1 MRVRSRVALVL
12 VPIPLLIAVLVVPP
26 LTSQGAPSPQVPP
39 LEVVEVV
46 SDAPVCVR
54 FYPETG
60 ETREGPEI
68 CNTRP
73 GDPPPPVVPPTR

>member
-1 MRVRSRVALVL
+1 MNPRFALFL
-12 VPIPLLIAVLVVPP
+12 VPFLLLIAVLAAGP
-26 LTSQGAPSPQVPP
+26 LTSQGAFQEAPAAQVSP
-39 LEVVEVV
+39 LEIV

-68 CNTRP
+68 CNTRA
-73 GDPPPPVVPPTR
+73 GDPPPPLASPTR